1 MHQSISAGQKLCA
14 LTLMSLLVMVQAAT
28 PLSPTSAHRSMTNNC
43 DMLLTAADHVE
54 ESEPGTNH
62 SAEDSPALTCQ
73 SFAVG
78 ARAPLGGSSGG
89 PPTQG
94 GGWQGTGVAMGIPV
108 TGRVPAAPGVLPA
121 TAGWQVPPAVAPRGA
136 RSAQSPL
143 AVATAAAARQA
154 PVGLSSLPHLQ
165 PVLYPQRQP
174 PSQPTP
180 GSQLQGGAR
189 PQMVTSIPLVQGMA
203 EAAVRQVLSQLPS
216 RLPAAQPA
224 GASHAAMSSGPLA
237 NGGMVAGASQQQ
249 RQPAA
254 GQAAESAEGS
264 SAAPQ
269 PSGPRP
275 RINYFLNSRPRQPQP
290 QPQQS
295 APLQQAAQ
303 PRPPPS
309 QAAPK
314 QALPPVGALTRV
326 DCRLTS
332 ICTCVKYTFRVQH
345 CFRLHHLDVQRTC

>member
-1 MHQSISAGQKLCA
+1 
-14 LTLMSLLVMVQAAT
+14 MVQAAT
-28 PLSPTSAHRSMTNNC
+28 PMSPTSAHRSMTNNC
-43 DMLLTAADHVE
+43 DMLLTAADLVE
-54 ESEPGTNH
+54 DSELGTNH
-62 SAEDSPALTCQ
+62 SAEDSRALTCQ

-94 GGWQGTGVAMGIPV
+94 GGWPGTGVAMGIPV
-108 TGRVPAAPGVLPA
+108 TGSVSAAPGDLPA
-121 TAGWQVPPAVAPRGA
+121 TAGQQVPPAVAPRGG
-136 RSAQSPL
+136 RSAQSPP

-154 PVGLSSLPHLQ
+154 PAGLSSLPHLQ

-174 PSQPTP
+174 PAQPTT

-189 PQMVTSIPLVQGMA
+189 AQMVTSIPLVQGMA

-249 RQPAA
+249 KQPAA
-254 GQAAESAEGS
+254 GQAAGSAEGS
-264 SAAPQ
+264 SAAAQ

-345 CFRLHHLDVQRTC
+345 CFRLHHLDVQRTCWGCCEALYNIAWLFSFQHI